1 MISRLRGLLIE
12 KQPPL
17 LVVDVQGVGYEVFAP
32 MSTFYNLP
40 EINAE
45 ISLLTHLSIR
55 EDAHVLYGFLN
66 ESERGLF
73 RDLIRV
79 SGIGPKLALSI
90 LSSMEL
96 SMFVQY
102 VNNNDTARLIRI
114 PGVGKKMA
122 ERLVVEMRDR
132 LKNWNTTNNTAP
144 SPTTTSSTLTLGI
157 ATPIEDAISALIALG
172 YKPQD
177 ATRWVQ
183 AVTEEGL
190 TSEVLIRRALQSAL

>member
-1 MISRLRGLLIE
+1 MISRLRGLLLE

-17 LVVDVQGVGYEVFAP
+17 LVIDVQGVGYEVFAP

-40 EINAE
+40 EVNTE
-45 ISLLTHLSIR
+45 ISLLTHLNIR
-55 EDAHVLYGFLN
+55 DDAHILYGFLN

-96 SMFVQY
+96 ATFVQC
-102 VNNNDTARLIRI
+102 VHNNDLSRLTRI

-132 LKNWNTTNNTAP
+132 LKNWSASPTS
-144 SPTTTSSTLTLGI
+144 SPTTPISTLTQDI
-157 ATPIEDAISALIALG
+157 TSPIEDAISALIALG

-177 ATRWVQ
+177 ATRWVR
-183 AVTEEGL
+183 AIAEDDL
-190 TSEVLIRRALQSAL
+190 SSEVLIRRALQSAL

>member
-40 EINAE
+40 EVNTE

-79 SGIGPKLALSI
+79 SGFGPKLALSI

-96 SMFVQY
+96 SMFVQC

-132 LKNWNTTNNTAP
+132 LKNWNTTNNTTP